1 MDRKIEKKRWSWPKI
16 GIGILIL
23 SGLAFL
29 VSSIYKDAG
38 VSRLNVNTE
47 RLLIDTIH
55 QGAFQEFIPISGI
68 IQPIKT
74 VYIDAV
80 EGGRIE
86 EILVEDGSLVTKGQ
100 VILRLS
106 NPDLQLSYLNQ
117 EAQIISQINS
127 IRNLSVMLEQQSL
140 NLKEQA
146 LDVEYR
152 IDLLSKRVKRNASLY
167 EDKVISQVE
176 YEESEDE
183 YEHLLRRRKLLNQTI
198 QKDSLSQELQR
209 EQMATSLDLMK
220 RNLEIAKQ
228 SLDNLNVKAP
238 INGQLSGL
246 DKELG
251 ELITVGENIAQI
263 DDLNSYKVRAQIDE
277 YYIARIAPGQEG
289 SFNLSGQPYTLS
301 IKKIYPQV
309 QEGRFTVDMVFNDA
323 FPKTIKRGQT
333 ISIKLALSTET
344 EAMLLARG
352 SFYQSTGGNWVYVI
366 DKNNNTAY
374 RRNIKLGLQNPGYYE
389 VLEGLQL
396 GEQVIISSY
405 ENYNDRDELVLQ

>member
-1 MDRKIEKKRWSWPKI
+1 MDRKIENKRWSWPKI

-23 SGLAFL
+23 SGLVFL

-86 EILVEDGSLVTKGQ
+86 EMLVEDGSLVTKGQ
-100 VILRLS
+100 IILRLS

-167 EDKVISQVE
+167 KDKVISQVE

-183 YEHLLRRRKLLNQTI
+183 YEHLLRRRKLMNQTI
-198 QKDSLSQELQR
+198 KKDSLSQQLQR
-209 EQMATSLDLMK
+209 EQMATSIDLMK

-238 INGQLSGL
+238 ISGQLSGL

-263 DDLNSYKVRAQIDE
+263 DDLSSYKIRAQIDE
-277 YYIARIAPGQEG
+277 YYIARIAPRQEG
-289 SFNLSGQPYTLS
+289 SFTLSGQSYTLS

-309 QEGRFTVDMVFNDA
+309 QEGRFAVDMVFNDA

-344 EAMLLARG
+344 EALLLARG

-366 DKNNNTAY
+366 DKGSNTAY
-374 RRNIKLGLQNPGYYE
+374 RREIRLGLQNPGYYE
-389 VLEGLQL
+389 VLEGLQS

-405 ENYNDRDELVLQ
+405 DNYNDRDELVLQ